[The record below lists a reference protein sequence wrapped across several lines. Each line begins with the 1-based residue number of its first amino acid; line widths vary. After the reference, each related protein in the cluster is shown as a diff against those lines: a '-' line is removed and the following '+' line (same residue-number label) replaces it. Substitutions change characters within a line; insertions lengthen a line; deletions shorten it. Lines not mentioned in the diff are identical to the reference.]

1 MLIPNWLS
9 NFYKA
14 LLIIAL
20 IFFSSCD
27 FISSKIL
34 TKPIVQV
41 ENYSLSAQD
50 FSKELAIKLKDLDAL
65 SAKDPKILSV
75 FKDQIINDFVISTF
89 VTLWFKENSLTLSPA
104 EIDVEVKSMLSA
116 YPTDA
121 LFRELLSEARLSYS
135 EWLQKVEAVLMKKRL
150 LVALA
155 KDAPKISDEELLS
168 YYNSNRSRY
177 EQPEAVLLA
186 HILVNDDGE
195 AEIVKN
201 LLRKQPFTEVAKKY
215 SSAYNPES
223 KDVYGWIER
232 GYAPELEK
240 SFKQGIG
247 ETLGPV
253 KLSDGIHIFRL
264 MEKKPF
270 KIRTFAE
277 LTEMTKP
284 QKDKI
289 RTFAEAQNQITSEVR
304 ALRETAR
311 FTSWLDVQIKKY
323 RVKKNLNMLDSI
335 RVETR

>member
-1 MLIPNWLS
+1 MLIQNWLS
-9 NFYKA
+9 KSLKFGCV
-14 LLIIAL
+14 LSFLILA
-20 IFFSSCD
+20 SCD

-34 TKPIVQV
+34 TKPVVQV
-41 ENYSLSAQD
+41 ESVSLSAQD

-75 FKDQIINDFVISTF
+75 FKDQIVNDFIISSF
-89 VTLWFKENSLTLSPA
+89 VSLWFKENSLSLSQS
-104 EIDVEVKSMLSA
+104 EIDIEVKAMLSA
-116 YPTDA
+116 YPSDA

-135 EWLQKVEAVLMKKRL
+135 EWQQKVESVLKKKHL
-150 LVALA
+150 LAALS
-155 KDAPKISDEELLS
+155 KTAPKISDDELIS
-168 YYNSNRSRY
+168 YYNSNRSRF

-186 HILVNDDGE
+186 HILVSDDAE
-195 AEIVKN
+195 AEIVKA

-215 SSAYNPES
+215 SSAFNQES

-240 SFKQGIG
+240 TFKQGVG

-253 KLSDGIHIFRL
+253 KLSDGTHLFRVI
-264 MEKKPF
+264 EKKPF

-277 LTEMTKP
+277 ARA
-284 QKDKI
+284 QVN
-289 RTFAEAQNQITSEVR
+289 AEVL

>member
-9 NFYKA
+9 SSLRA
-14 LLIIAL
+14 SLVVAL
-20 IFFSSCD
+20 IFLSSCD
-27 FISSKIL
+27 FISNKIL

-41 ENYSLSAQD
+41 ENFSLSAQD
-50 FSKELAIKLKDLDAL
+50 FSKELAVKLKDLDAL
-65 SAKDPKILSV
+65 SAKDPKILTV

-89 VTLWFKENSLTLSPA
+89 VSLWFVENSLALSPA
-104 EIDVEVKSMLSA
+104 EIDLEVKSMLSA

-135 EWLQKVEAVLMKKRL
+135 EWLQKVEAVLKKKHL
-150 LVALA
+150 LGVLA
-155 KDAPKISDEELLS
+155 KDAPKITNEELLS

-201 LLRKQPFTEVAKKY
+201 LLRKQSFTEVAIKY
-215 SSAYNPES
+215 SSAYNQES

-264 MEKKPF
+264 IEKKPF

-277 LTEMTKP
+277 
-284 QKDKI
+284 
-289 RTFAEAQNQITSEVR
+289 AQNQIASEVR

>member
-1 MLIPNWLS
+1 MLIPNWFS
-9 NFYKA
+9 SFFKA
-14 LLIIAL
+14 LLILAL

-27 FISSKIL
+27 FISSKML

-41 ENYSLSAQD
+41 ENFSLSAQN

-75 FKDQIINDFVISTF
+75 FKDQIVNDFVISTF
-89 VTLWFKENSLTLSPA
+89 VSLWFKENSLTLSPA
-104 EIDVEVKSMLSA
+104 EIDVEVTSMLSA

-135 EWLQKVEAVLMKKRL
+135 EWLQKVEAVLKKKHL
-150 LVALA
+150 LAALS
-155 KDAPKISDEELLS
+155 KDAPKVTDDELLS
-168 YYNSNRSRY
+168 YYNNNRSRY
-177 EQPEAVLLA
+177 EQPEAILLA
-186 HILVNDDGE
+186 HILVNDEGE
-195 AEIVKN
+195 AEVVKN
-201 LLRKQPFTEVAKKY
+201 LLRKQPFTTVAKKY
-215 SSAYNPES
+215 SSAYNQES

-240 SFKQGIG
+240 SFKQAIG

-270 KIRTFAE
+270 KIRTF
-277 LTEMTKP
+277 T
-284 QKDKI
+284 
-289 RTFAEAQNQITSEVR
+289 EAQNQITSEVR

>member
-9 NFYKA
+9 RSSKA

-20 IFFSSCD
+20 TFFSSCD
-27 FISSKIL
+27 FISNKIL

-41 ENYSLSAQD
+41 ENYSFSAQD

-75 FKDQIINDFVISTF
+75 FKDQIVNDFVISTF
-89 VTLWFKENSLTLSPA
+89 VSLWFKENSLTLSP
-104 EIDVEVKSMLSA
+104 EEVDLEVKSMLSA

-121 LFRELLSEARLSYS
+121 LFRELLSEARLSYA
-135 EWLQKVEAVLMKKRL
+135 EWLQKVESVLKKKHL
-150 LVALA
+150 LAALA
-155 KDAPKISDEELLS
+155 KDAPKITDDELLS

-186 HILVNDDGE
+186 HILVSDDGE

-201 LLRKQPFTEVAKKY
+201 LLRKQPFTEVAKRY
-215 SSAYNPES
+215 SSAYNQES

-240 SFKQGIG
+240 SFKQSIG

-277 LTEMTKP
+277 AKT
-284 QKDKI
+284 
-289 RTFAEAQNQITSEVR
+289 QITSEVR

-323 RVKKNLNMLDSI
+323 RVKKNLSMLDSI

>member
-1 MLIPNWLS
+1 M
-9 NFYKA
+9 
-14 LLIIAL
+14 
-20 IFFSSCD
+20 
-27 FISSKIL
+27 
-34 TKPIVQV
+34 VRV
-41 ENYSLSAQD
+41 ENFSLSAQD

-89 VTLWFKENSLTLSPA
+89 VSLWFKENSLTLSPA
-104 EIDVEVKSMLSA
+104 EIDLEVKSMLSA

-121 LFRELLSEARLSYS
+121 LFRELLSEAGLSYS
-135 EWLQKVEAVLMKKRL
+135 EWLQKVEAVLKKKHL
-150 LVALA
+150 LVALS
-155 KDAPKISDEELLS
+155 KDAPEASKDELVS

-195 AEIVKN
+195 AEVVKN
-201 LLRKQPFTEVAKKY
+201 LLRKQPFSEVAKKY
-215 SSAYNPES
+215 SSAYNQES

-240 SFKQGIG
+240 SFKQSVG

-253 KLSDGIHIFRL
+253 KLTDGIHIFRL
-264 MEKKPF
+264 IEKKPF
-270 KIRTFAE
+270 KI
-277 LTEMTKP
+277 K
-284 QKDKI
+284 
-289 RTFAEAQNQITSEVR
+289 TFAEAQKQITSEVL

>member
-1 MLIPNWLS
+1 M
-9 NFYKA
+9 
-14 LLIIAL
+14 
-20 IFFSSCD
+20 
-27 FISSKIL
+27 
-34 TKPIVQV
+34 VQV
-41 ENYSLSAQD
+41 ENFSLSAQD

-89 VTLWFKENSLTLSPA
+89 VSLWFKENSLTLSAA
-104 EIDVEVKSMLSA
+104 EIDLEVKSMLSA

-121 LFRELLSEARLSYS
+121 IFRELLSEAGLSYS
-135 EWLQKVEAVLMKKRL
+135 EWLQKVEAVLKKKHL
-150 LVALA
+150 LVALS
-155 KDAPKISDEELLS
+155 KDAPEVSKDELVS

-195 AEIVKN
+195 AEVVKN
-201 LLRKQPFTEVAKKY
+201 LLRKQPFSEVAKKY
-215 SSAYNPES
+215 SSAYNQES

-240 SFKQGIG
+240 SFKQSVG

-253 KLSDGIHIFRL
+253 KLTDGIHIFKL
-264 MEKKPF
+264 VEKKPF
-270 KIRTFAE
+270 KV
-277 LTEMTKP
+277 
-284 QKDKI
+284 
-289 RTFAEAQNQITSEVR
+289 RTFAEAQKQITSEVL

>member
-14 LLIIAL
+14 LLIVAL
-20 IFFSSCD
+20 VFFSSCD

-135 EWLQKVEAVLMKKRL
+135 EWLQKVEAVLMKKHL
-150 LVALA
+150 LVALG

-277 LTEMTKP
+277 
-284 QKDKI
+284 
-289 RTFAEAQNQITSEVR
+289 AQNQITSEVR

>member
-1 MLIPNWLS
+1 MSSFFKPPLVV
-9 NFYKA
+9 
-14 LLIIAL
+14 AL
-20 IFFSSCD
+20 IFLTSCD

-41 ENYSLSAQD
+41 ENVSLSAQN

-89 VTLWFKENSLTLSPA
+89 VSLWFKENSLTLTSA
-104 EIDVEVKSMLSA
+104 EIDIEVKSMLSA

-121 LFRELLSEARLSYS
+121 LFRELLSQARLSYS
-135 EWLQKVEAVLMKKRL
+135 EWLQKVEAVLKKKHL
-150 LVALA
+150 LAALS
-155 KDAPKISDEELLS
+155 KDAPKITDDELLS
-168 YYNSNRSRY
+168 YYNNNRPRY
-177 EQPEAVLLA
+177 EQPEAILLA

-195 AEIVKN
+195 AELVKN

-215 SSAYNPES
+215 SSAYNRES

-240 SFKQGIG
+240 SFKQRVG

-253 KLSDGIHIFRL
+253 RLSDGIHIFKL

-277 LTEMTKP
+277 
-284 QKDKI
+284 
-289 RTFAEAQNQITSEVR
+289 AQNQIASEVR